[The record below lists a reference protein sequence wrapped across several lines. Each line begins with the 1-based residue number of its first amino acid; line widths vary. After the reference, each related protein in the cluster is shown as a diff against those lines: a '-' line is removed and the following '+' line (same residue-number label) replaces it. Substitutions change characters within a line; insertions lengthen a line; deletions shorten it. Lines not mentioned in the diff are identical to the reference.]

1 MWRFSPVACHDVTGG
16 RGVVMRVGVF
26 DSGVGGLSVW
36 REIVR
41 QHAHFDTLFVADQA
55 HIPYG
60 SRSPDEILGFSRGIT
75 RYLLAHGCEAIVVAC
90 NTASAAALGPLRG
103 EFPDIAFVGMEPAIK
118 PAAVASRRKVV
129 GVLGTPATLA
139 GQLFQTTLER
149 HAADVDVV
157 KQPCPGLVDRI
168 ETGDLE
174 SQDLDTM
181 LRGFLRAPLD
191 AGADVLVLACTHYP
205 LVRPAIER
213 LVGPDVLVID
223 PAPAVARQL
232 GRRLDERP
240 KGAMSA
246 ARAGSPGTP
255 KTERRHDFRTTGSA
269 PAFELVAHR
278 ILGHPVVA
286 EMLCWE
292 GDALHDGQRD
302 VAAVAVGN
310 VKRSR

>member
-1 MWRFSPVACHDVTGG
+1 M
-16 RGVVMRVGVF
+16 MRVGVF

-90 NTASAAALGPLRG
+90 NTASAAALRPLRG
-103 EFPDIAFVGMEPAIK
+103 EFPDITFVGMEPAIK

-139 GQLFQTTLER
+139 GQLFQTTIER
-149 HAADVDVV
+149 HAADVRVV

-168 ETGDLE
+168 EAGDLE

-240 KGAMSA
+240 KGAQSLSA
-246 ARAGSPGTP
+246 TREGSSGTP
-255 KTERRHDFRTTGSA
+255 ETERRHDFRTTGSA
-269 PAFELVAHR
+269 AAFESVAHR

-286 EMLCWE
+286 DTLCWD
-292 GDALHDGQRD
+292 GDALHDGQRH
-302 VAAVAVGN
+302 VAAVAARN